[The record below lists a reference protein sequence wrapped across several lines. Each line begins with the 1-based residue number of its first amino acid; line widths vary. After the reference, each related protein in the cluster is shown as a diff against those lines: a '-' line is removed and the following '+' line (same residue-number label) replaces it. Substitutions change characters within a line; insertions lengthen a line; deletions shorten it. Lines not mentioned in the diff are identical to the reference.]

1 MDQNLVM
8 TLARESVNLVFLLS
22 GPMVLT
28 GLFVGLIISVIQTT
42 TSIQEQSLSFIPKM
56 IAILLSLVFFG
67 KWMITLTVTFTL
79 NLISRIPELILF
91 NG

>member
-8 TLARESVNLVFLLS
+8 TIARESVTLVFLLA
-22 GPMVLT
+22 GPLVLT
-28 GLFVGLIISVIQTT
+28 GLAVGLIISVIQTT

-56 IAILLSLVFFG
+56 VSILVALVIFG
-67 KWMITLTVTFTL
+67 RWMLTNMVNFTL
-79 NLISRIPELILF
+79 RLIERIPELIMY